1 MNDTPDGAQP
11 ETPMQRALRMKKA
24 AAEARTKP
32 SAGKLQP
39 TAAGGMGAGQHKP
52 WMKK

>member
-1 MNDTPDGAQP
+1 MSDKSDDQGA

-24 AAEARTKP
+24 AAAAKP
-32 SAGKLQP
+32 PPPAGSHSQRQAAGVSAG
-39 TAAGGMGAGQHKP
+39 ASRP